1 MPKAGKL
8 LVLING
14 AYGQRA
20 LKIAQIAGRATAS
33 LETPEDTPP
42 DLARLDKMLAD
53 DKAITH
59 VFAVHCET
67 TSGILNPIAEIAAL
81 VARHGRRLLVDSMS
95 AFGALEIDA
104 RQIRYD
110 ALAASSNKCL
120 EGVPG
125 LGFVVCRNEA
135 LAECKGNATTLVLDL
150 FDQAEA
156 FARTG
161 QYRFTP
167 PIHVI
172 VALGK
177 AIEEHAAEGG
187 VAGRGKRYRDN
198 ARVLIDGM
206 RAMGFRTLLP
216 DRLQAPII
224 VTFHM
229 PTDPKFVFQRFY
241 DGLKDRGYVI
251 YPGKLTVADSF
262 RMGCI
267 GRLYP
272 EHMKGALAA
281 VREVL
286 DELGSARRPGA
297 GGGVGETM
305 APDSINTTGGEI
317 AVNGRRYRLPQ
328 AARRRGL
335 HRRLGARLHRARR
348 RGRPRAVVRQGA
360 DAGHQP
366 AGRLRRAE
374 LHQSQQPLDRHR
386 PAARRAR
393 HLRQLL
399 PRSRQ
404 RARR

>member
-1 MPKAGKL
+1 MTKPAASETGDPLLLTPGPLTTSASVKQAMIHDWGSRDAEFLRINRMVLDRLVELAGGQGSHVTVPVQGSGTFAVEAMITSFVPPSGKL

-20 LKIAQIAGRATAS
+20 LRIAEVAGRRTAS
-33 LETPEDTPP
+33 LATPEDTPP
-42 DLARLDKMLAD
+42 DLARLDSLLMD
-53 DKAITH
+53 DSAISH

-67 TSGILNPIAEIAAL
+67 TSGILNPIAEIAAI

-95 AFGALEIDA
+95 AFGALPIDA
-104 RQIRYD
+104 RQVRYD

-125 LGFVVCRNEA
+125 LGFVICRREA

-187 VAGRGKRYRDN
+187 VAGRGRRYREN

-206 RAMGFRTLLP
+206 RAMGFQTLLA

-241 DGLKDRGYVI
+241 DGLKDRSFVI

-267 GRLYP
+267 GRLYA

-286 DELGSARRPGA
+286 DEMQ
-297 GGGVGETM
+297 VG
-305 APDSINTTGGEI
+305 TG
-317 AVNGRRYRLPQ
+317 
-328 AARRRGL
+328 
-335 HRRLGARLHRARR
+335 
-348 RGRPRAVVRQGA
+348 
-360 DAGHQP
+360 QP
-366 AGRLRRAE
+366 ALAAE
-374 LHQSQQPLDRHR
+374 
-386 PAARRAR
+386 
-393 HLRQLL
+393 
-399 PRSRQ
+399 
-404 RARR
+404 

>member
-1 MPKAGKL
+1 MTTKTPAASETGDPLLLTPGPLTTSASVKQAMVHDWGSRDAGFLAINTMVLEKIVELAGGQGTHVTVPVQGSGTFAVEAMITSFVPKSGKL

-20 LKIAQIAGRATAS
+20 LKIAQIAGRATAL

-42 DLARLDKMLAD
+42 DLAKFEAMLAAD
-53 DKAITH
+53 TSITH

-67 TSGILNPIAEIAAL
+67 TSGILNPIAGIAEI
-81 VARHGRRLLVDSMS
+81 VARQGRRLLVDSMS

-104 RQIRYD
+104 RKIYYD

-125 LGFVVCRNEA
+125 LGFVVCRNSA

-177 AIEEHAAEGG
+177 ASEEHAAEGG

-198 ARVLIDGM
+198 AKVLIDGM

-216 DRLQAPII
+216 DALQAPII
-224 VTFHM
+224 VTFRM

-272 EHMKGALAA
+272 DHMKGALAA

-286 DELGSARRPGA
+286 DELRVSN
-297 GGGVGETM
+297 GGP
-305 APDSINTTGGEI
+305 A
-317 AVNGRRYRLPQ
+317 L
-328 AARRRGL
+328 AA
-335 HRRLGARLHRARR
+335 
-348 RGRPRAVVRQGA
+348 
-360 DAGHQP
+360 
-366 AGRLRRAE
+366 E
-374 LHQSQQPLDRHR
+374 
-386 PAARRAR
+386 
-393 HLRQLL
+393 
-399 PRSRQ
+399 
-404 RARR
+404 

>member
-1 MPKAGKL
+1 MPTDKIAASETGDPLLLTPGPLTTSASVKQAMVHDWGSRDAGFIAINKMVLEKIVELAGAEGTHVTVPVQGSGTFAVEAMITTFVPKAGKL

-20 LKIAQIAGRATAS
+20 KKIAGIAGRAVVVH
-33 LETPEDTPP
+33 ETPEDRPP
-42 DLARLDKMLAD
+42 DLAALDALLSD
-53 DKAITH
+53 DPAITH

-67 TSGILNPIAEIAAL
+67 TSGILNPIEDIARL
-81 VARHGRRLLVDSMS
+81 VAGYGRRLLVDSMS

-104 RQIRYD
+104 RKVQYD

-125 LGFVVCRNEA
+125 LGFVVCRKAA
-135 LAECKGNATTLVLDL
+135 LAECQGNATTLVLDL
-150 FDQAEA
+150 FDQADG

-206 RAMGFRTLLP
+206 RAMGFRTLLGEN
-216 DRLQAPII
+216 LQAPII
-224 VTFHM
+224 ITFHM
-229 PTDPKFVFQRFY
+229 PSDPKFVFQRFY

-272 EHMKGALAA
+272 KDMKGALDA
-281 VREVL
+281 VRDVLEEMRVSNGGPALAAEYPVVPSEVGGPL
-286 DELGSARRPGA
+286 QSAAGA
-297 GGGVGETM
+297 
-305 APDSINTTGGEI
+305 
-317 AVNGRRYRLPQ
+317 
-328 AARRRGL
+328 
-335 HRRLGARLHRARR
+335 
-348 RGRPRAVVRQGA
+348 
-360 DAGHQP
+360 
-366 AGRLRRAE
+366 
-374 LHQSQQPLDRHR
+374 
-386 PAARRAR
+386 
-393 HLRQLL
+393 
-399 PRSRQ
+399 
-404 RARR
+404 

>member
-1 MPKAGKL
+1 MSPTTTFTPARSETGDPLLLTPGPLTTSAAVKQAMVHDWGSRDAEFLRINRMVLDSIADLAGGKGTHTTVPVQGSGTFAVEAMITSFVPRTGKL

-20 LKIAQIAGRATAS
+20 LRIAQIAGRAALS
-33 LETPEDTPP
+33 FETPEDTPP
-42 DLARLDKMLAD
+42 DLAELDRLLAG
-53 DKAITH
+53 DKAISH

-95 AFGALEIDA
+95 AFGAIEIDA
-104 RQIRYD
+104 RKVHYD

-150 FDQAEA
+150 HDQAEA

-198 ARVLIDGM
+198 AKVLIDGM
-206 RAMGFRTLLP
+206 RAMGFRTLL
-216 DRLQAPII
+216 DDTLQAPII

-229 PTDPKFVFQRFY
+229 PNDPKFVFQKFY
-241 DGLKDRGYVI
+241 DSLKDRGYVI
-251 YPGKLTVADSF
+251 YPGKLTVAESF
-262 RMGCI
+262 RIGCI

-272 EHMKGALAA
+272 KDMQGALDAVRAVLDEMRVSNGGPALAA
-281 VREVL
+281 E
-286 DELGSARRPGA
+286 
-297 GGGVGETM
+297 
-305 APDSINTTGGEI
+305 
-317 AVNGRRYRLPQ
+317 
-328 AARRRGL
+328 
-335 HRRLGARLHRARR
+335 
-348 RGRPRAVVRQGA
+348 
-360 DAGHQP
+360 
-366 AGRLRRAE
+366 
-374 LHQSQQPLDRHR
+374 
-386 PAARRAR
+386 
-393 HLRQLL
+393 
-399 PRSRQ
+399 
-404 RARR
+404 

>member
-1 MPKAGKL
+1 MTTKPAASETGDPLLLTPGPLTTSASVKQAMVHDWGSRDQGFIAINKMVLEKIVELAGAQGTHVTVPVQGSGTFAVEAMITSFVPKTGKL
-8 LVLING
+8 LVVING

-20 LKIAQIAGRATAS
+20 KKIAEIAGRAVATY
-33 LETPEDTPP
+33 ETPEDTPP
-42 DLARLDKMLAD
+42 DLAKLEAMLVAD
-53 DKAITH
+53 PAITH

-67 TSGILNPIAEIAAL
+67 TSGILNPIAGLAAL
-81 VARHGRRLLVDSMS
+81 VKKQGRRLLVDSMS
-95 AFGALEIDA
+95 AFGAIEIDT
-104 RQIRYD
+104 RNVYYD

-125 LGFVVCRNEA
+125 LGFVVCRNSA

-150 FDQAEA
+150 FDQADG

-187 VAGRGKRYRDN
+187 VAGRGKRYREN

-206 RAMGFRTLLP
+206 RAMGFQTLLP
-216 DRLQAPII
+216 NDLQAPII

-229 PTDPKFVFQRFY
+229 PTDPKFVFQNFY

-267 GRLYP
+267 GRLHP
-272 EHMKGALAA
+272 EHMRGALAA

-286 DELGSARRPGA
+286 DEMRVTN
-297 GGGVGETM
+297 GGP
-305 APDSINTTGGEI
+305 A
-317 AVNGRRYRLPQ
+317 L
-328 AARRRGL
+328 AA
-335 HRRLGARLHRARR
+335 
-348 RGRPRAVVRQGA
+348 
-360 DAGHQP
+360 
-366 AGRLRRAE
+366 E
-374 LHQSQQPLDRHR
+374 
-386 PAARRAR
+386 
-393 HLRQLL
+393 
-399 PRSRQ
+399 
-404 RARR
+404 

>member
-1 MPKAGKL
+1 MTTRTPAASETGDPLLLTPGPLTTSVGVKQAMVHDWGSRDAEFLRINRMVLDRIVELAGGQGTHVTVPVQGSGTFAVEAMITSFVPKTGKL

-20 LKIAQIAGRATAS
+20 RRITEIAGRAAAS
-33 LETPEDTPP
+33 LEMPEDMPP
-42 DLARLDKMLAD
+42 DLPLLERTLAE
-53 DKAITH
+53 DKAISH

-67 TSGILNPIAEIAAL
+67 TSGILNPITEIATI
-81 VARHGRRLLVDSMS
+81 VARYGRRLLVDSMS
-95 AFGALEIDA
+95 GFGALEIDA
-104 RQIRYD
+104 REIRYD

-125 LGFVVCRNEA
+125 LGFVICRNEA
-135 LAECKGNATTLVLDL
+135 LAACKGNATTLVLDL
-150 FDQAEA
+150 FDQADA

-161 QYRFTP
+161 QYRYTP

-187 VAGRGKRYRDN
+187 VWGRGQRYRDN
-198 ARVLIDGM
+198 AKVLIDGM

-216 DRLQAPII
+216 DHLQAPII

-267 GRLYP
+267 GRLHP

-281 VREVL
+281 VRDVL
-286 DELGSARRPGA
+286 DEMRVSN
-297 GGGVGETM
+297 GGP
-305 APDSINTTGGEI
+305 AL
-317 AVNGRRYRLPQ
+317 AV
-328 AARRRGL
+328 
-335 HRRLGARLHRARR
+335 
-348 RGRPRAVVRQGA
+348 
-360 DAGHQP
+360 
-366 AGRLRRAE
+366 E
-374 LHQSQQPLDRHR
+374 
-386 PAARRAR
+386 
-393 HLRQLL
+393 
-399 PRSRQ
+399 
-404 RARR
+404 

>member
-1 MPKAGKL
+1 MTTKTPAASETGDPLLLTPGPLTTSASVKQAMVHDWGSRDAGFLAINRMVLEKIVELAGGLNEKGEGTHVTVPVQGSGTFAVEAMITSFVPRTGKL

-20 LKIAQIAGRATAS
+20 LKIAQIAGRATAA

-42 DLARLDKMLAD
+42 DLAKLEAMLAAD
-53 DKAITH
+53 TSITH

-67 TSGILNPIAEIAAL
+67 TSGILNPIAGIAEI
-81 VARHGRRLLVDSMS
+81 VARQGRRLLVDSMS

-104 RQIRYD
+104 RKIYYD

-125 LGFVVCRNEA
+125 LGFVVCRNSA

-216 DRLQAPII
+216 DALQAPII

-272 EHMKGALAA
+272 DHMKGALAA

-286 DELGSARRPGA
+286 DELRVSN
-297 GGGVGETM
+297 GGP
-305 APDSINTTGGEI
+305 A
-317 AVNGRRYRLPQ
+317 L
-328 AARRRGL
+328 AA
-335 HRRLGARLHRARR
+335 
-348 RGRPRAVVRQGA
+348 
-360 DAGHQP
+360 
-366 AGRLRRAE
+366 E
-374 LHQSQQPLDRHR
+374 
-386 PAARRAR
+386 
-393 HLRQLL
+393 
-399 PRSRQ
+399 
-404 RARR
+404 

>member
-1 MPKAGKL
+1 MTFTPARSETGDPLLLTPGPLTTSAAVKQAMVHDWGSRDAEFLRINRMVLESIAELAGGKGTHTTVPVQGSGTFAVEAMITSFVPKAGKL

-20 LKIAQIAGRATAS
+20 LKIAQIAGRAALS
-33 LETPEDTPP
+33 FETPEDTPP
-42 DLARLDKMLAD
+42 DLAKLDRLLAD
-53 DKAITH
+53 DKAISH

-67 TSGILNPIAEIAAL
+67 TSGILNPIGEIAAL

-95 AFGALEIDA
+95 AFGVIEIDA
-104 RQIRYD
+104 RKVHYD

-150 FDQAEA
+150 HDQADA

-167 PIHVI
+167 PIHAI
-172 VALGK
+172 VALGR

-198 ARVLIDGM
+198 AKVLIDGM

-216 DRLQAPII
+216 DTLQAPII

-229 PTDPKFVFQRFY
+229 PSDPRFVFQKFY
-241 DGLKDRGYVI
+241 DSLKDRGYVI
-251 YPGKLTVADSF
+251 YPGKLTVAESF
-262 RMGCI
+262 RIGCI

-272 EHMKGALAA
+272 KDMQGALDAVRAVLDEMRVSNGGPALAA
-281 VREVL
+281 E
-286 DELGSARRPGA
+286 
-297 GGGVGETM
+297 
-305 APDSINTTGGEI
+305 
-317 AVNGRRYRLPQ
+317 
-328 AARRRGL
+328 
-335 HRRLGARLHRARR
+335 
-348 RGRPRAVVRQGA
+348 
-360 DAGHQP
+360 
-366 AGRLRRAE
+366 
-374 LHQSQQPLDRHR
+374 
-386 PAARRAR
+386 
-393 HLRQLL
+393 
-399 PRSRQ
+399 
-404 RARR
+404 

>member
-1 MPKAGKL
+1 MTTPKASSETGDPLLLTPGPLTTSASVKQAMVHDWGSRDQGFIAINKMVLEKIAELAGAQDTHVTVPVQGSGTFAVEAMITSFVPKTGKL
-8 LVLING
+8 LVVING

-20 LKIAQIAGRATAS
+20 RKIAEIAGRGVATY
-33 LETPEDTPP
+33 ETPEDTPP
-42 DLARLDKMLAD
+42 DLAKLEAMLVA

-67 TSGILNPIAEIAAL
+67 TSGILNPIVEIAAL
-81 VARHGRRLLVDSMS
+81 VARQGCRLLVDSMS

-104 RQIRYD
+104 RQMPYD

-125 LGFVVCRNEA
+125 LGFVVCRKEA

-150 FDQAEA
+150 FDQAEG
-156 FARTG
+156 FAKTG

-198 ARVLIDGM
+198 AKVLIDGM
-206 RAMGFRTLLP
+206 CAMGFRTLLS

-224 VTFHM
+224 ITFHM
-229 PTDPKFVFQRFY
+229 PTDPRFVFQQFY

-286 DELGSARRPGA
+286 DEMRVSN
-297 GGGVGETM
+297 GGP
-305 APDSINTTGGEI
+305 A
-317 AVNGRRYRLPQ
+317 L
-328 AARRRGL
+328 AA
-335 HRRLGARLHRARR
+335 
-348 RGRPRAVVRQGA
+348 
-360 DAGHQP
+360 
-366 AGRLRRAE
+366 E
-374 LHQSQQPLDRHR
+374 
-386 PAARRAR
+386 
-393 HLRQLL
+393 
-399 PRSRQ
+399 
-404 RARR
+404 